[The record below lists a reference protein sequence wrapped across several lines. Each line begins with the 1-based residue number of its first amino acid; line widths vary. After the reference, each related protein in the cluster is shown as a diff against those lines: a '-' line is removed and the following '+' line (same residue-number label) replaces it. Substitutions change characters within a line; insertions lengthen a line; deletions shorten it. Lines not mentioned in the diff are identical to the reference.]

1 MGIPI
6 HSLEAIDGFNEFA
19 FVDRMLVGLNLTVT
33 YSSGAAGAV
42 VTTAVT
48 LPASADLPSN
58 YAVFIEPGVP
68 GTGAS
73 AGNFYWI
80 TNKSSA
86 GFTLNVQAQT
96 ASTGTVA
103 AGSVNLLIVA

>member
-19 FVDRMLVGLNLTVT
+19 FTDRVLIGLNMTVA
-33 YSSGAAGAV
+33 YGSGAAGAT
-42 VTTAVT
+42 VTAAVT
-48 LPASADLPSN
+48 LPASADIPSN

-68 GTGAS
+68 GAGG
-73 AGNFYWI
+73 GNFYWV
-80 TNKSSA
+80 TSKSST
-86 GFTLNVQAQT
+86 GFTLNVLAQT

-103 AGSVNLLIVA
+103 AGSVNILIVA